1 MFKRVFFLT
10 ITSLSFLGCS
20 APGVKPEN
28 ANLIEAAVNISS
40 GEFDGQLS
48 RKQFK
53 LKNSQDA
60 LNSEAEKNQNLKN
73 QLQSLVAQK
82 QALDRQLAT
91 LQGES
96 TQLTQQINQTRAATS
111 LQQAQREKQVSRI
124 KKLNS
129 SISKLKRKRV
139 SASGN
144 ENYKSKITNLKQEIQ
159 VLRKMISNQ

>member
-1 MFKRVFFLT
+1 MFKRVFFII

-20 APGVKPEN
+20 APGVKPED

-40 GEFDGQLS
+40 GEFDSQLS

-60 LNSEAEKNQNLKN
+60 LNSEAEKNQSLNK
-73 QLQSLVAQK
+73 QLQSLTVQK
-82 QALDRQLAT
+82 QALDRQLT
-91 LQGES
+91 VLQGES
-96 TQLTQQINQTRAATS
+96 VRLNKQINQTRAATS
-111 LQQAQREKQVSRI
+111 LQQEQRDKQVSRI

-129 SISKLKRKRV
+129 SILKLKGQRA
-139 SASGN
+139 SANGN
-144 ENYKSKITNLKQEIQ
+144 NKYKSKIANLKQEIQ

>member
-1 MFKRVFFLT
+1 
-10 ITSLSFLGCS
+10 
-20 APGVKPEN
+20 
-28 ANLIEAAVNISS
+28 
-40 GEFDGQLS
+40 
-48 RKQFK
+48 
-53 LKNSQDA
+53 
-60 LNSEAEKNQNLKN
+60 
-73 QLQSLVAQK
+73 VAQK